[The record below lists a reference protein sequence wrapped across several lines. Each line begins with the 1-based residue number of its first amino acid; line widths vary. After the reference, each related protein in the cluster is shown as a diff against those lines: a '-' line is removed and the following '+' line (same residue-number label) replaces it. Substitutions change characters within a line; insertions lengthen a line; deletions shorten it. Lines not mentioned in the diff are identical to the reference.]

1 VAFVVGEFICEEGE
15 IMVTEKQKAN
25 LKPPINKRPTSEQR
39 EIRRKAGIASGKSR
53 REKKAVKEW
62 VAQFMHEPMP
72 AEMCEKYGL
81 DEGTTYAAGMA
92 LKGMQGFLDG
102 NPAMARLIL
111 ELIGESKQELNIN
124 GAMPVVIHDD
134 IK

>member
-1 VAFVVGEFICEEGE
+1 
-15 IMVTEKQKAN
+15 MVTEKSKAN
-25 LKPPINKRPTSEQR
+25 LRVPTSE
-39 EIRRKAGIASGKSR
+39 EARKNGKKGGIASGKSR
-53 REKKAVKEW
+53 RTKRTVKEC
-62 VAQFMHEPMP
+62 VMALLDVPVP
-72 AEMCEKYGL
+72 ADRCEKYGL
-81 DEGTTYAAGMA
+81 EPGTTYAAAMA
-92 LKGMQGFLDG
+92 LKGVDGFLDG